1 MSRIY
6 RVLGQKGRVT
16 LPYAIRLHRKFSDND
31 IVSFEEQE
39 DGSVI
44 LRREKICGSCMAAAK
59 EKESSLSGL
68 LEKLNAEEQKAAFRY
83 LAKKL
88 SEQEEF

>member
-44 LRREKICGSCMAAAK
+44 TAGKRFAAAAWRQPK
-59 EKESSLSGL
+59 RRKPPFPVCSES
-68 LEKLNAEEQKAAFRY
+68 
-83 LAKKL
+83 
-88 SEQEEF
+88 